1 MVNEWFSILSDE
13 ERTTKLKTV
22 LKNRSGGYIT
32 EEENA
37 TYRVFSVY
45 ETEKELYYTNNNFE
59 NDAEY
64 QEFLDELKSRS
75 IVDFKVNVNKDDQI
89 LTLSTCA
96 DNNQYRVVLHAKKV
110 KKN

>member
-1 MVNEWFSILSDE
+1 MFGSLKKILNEDWY
-13 ERTTKLKTV
+13 
-22 LKNRSGGYIT
+22 KNSANFNISYIT

-96 DNNQYRVVLHAKKV
+96 DNNQYRIVLHAKKV
-110 KKN
+110 KYIAK